1 MSLLDD
7 LKKKLTP
14 ENLQTVEDILGDD
27 FDWDLVPRT
36 RLNKVISQRNELK
49 KQLNGGTPASSKGEG
64 GSAKGGK
71 AGDDDDVTYTQSE
84 VEALLEKAKQQASKA
99 ATDVEIKYATLSKL
113 REMGAI
119 DPDIVYGLLDT
130 SKLSLSD
137 KGELVGFDTCG
148 ANELSKNKDYLFG
161 GTEGSV
167 PPGTGKNSKGSKSK
181 DNAVDAAIAN
191 IFTGY
196 GVSQVSEEE

>member
-36 RLNKVISQRNELK
+36 RLNKVISERTELE
-49 KQLNGGTPASSKGEG
+49 KQLSGGTPASSKNEG
-64 GSAKGGK
+64 GSTKGGK
-71 AGDDDDVTYTQSE
+71 AGEDDDVTYTQSE
-84 VEALLEKAKQQASKA
+84 VEDLLEKARQQARKA

-137 KGELVGFDTCG
+137 KGELVGFDNCG